1 MWGYQWNG
9 TNDIVVV
16 DCNGISNW
24 MDCNN
29 GMNSLKY
36 FKGFNPLPFHVKNKE
51 IMFFV
56 VWKWRLLTWGD
67 GIDNDG
73 VEIVIVNLKLL

>member
-1 MWGYQWNG
+1 MIHFCWLMWGYQWNG

-29 GMNSLKY
+29 GMNFLKQ
-36 FKGFNPLPFHVKNKE
+36 FKGFNPLPFHVKKQRKHVFGGMKMEMIN
-51 IMFFV
+51 I
-56 VWKWRLLTWGD
+56 RGRD
-67 GIDNDG
+67 
-73 VEIVIVNLKLL
+73 